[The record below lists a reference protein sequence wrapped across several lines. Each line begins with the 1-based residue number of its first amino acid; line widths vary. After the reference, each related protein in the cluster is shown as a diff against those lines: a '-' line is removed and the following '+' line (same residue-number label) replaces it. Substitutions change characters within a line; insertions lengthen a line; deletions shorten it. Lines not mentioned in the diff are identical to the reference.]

1 MDLKIGNPQA
11 HLTAALGGTLL
22 ARAGWALLA
31 AGIVAWA
38 VGAGFVALWCFALAA
53 VALAGGLPL
62 PLALVS
68 PLYMGI
74 LGWLVDMLPFVI
86 LAGWTGFVLRW
97 GLTLLRERRLPTV
110 GRWMWIP
117 IGLAAWTLVG
127 ASAIQLAQWKH
138 FALVWGIQVL
148 ASAVVIA
155 VPDQF
160 RSLERVADIALAL
173 LVFVVVLSVGVLL
186 DWVGIPVQELQDT
199 SVKVRAESAY
209 GVDAFPSDT
218 GMIKYAKAQNAGALQ
233 LRNSLERTAERNPE
247 LPDHEV
253 FPALRDAFGEN
264 KLIVRFEGSARRFES
279 SLANLDVDL
288 AFDNVGVAPANTVP
302 RLRSF
307 PRNALTYPG
316 ICAAL
321 LPFAFFFAWGKDRRK
336 RTLGYVAV
344 AACLFGAG
352 FALARGAWAVI
363 LLGGIYLVVDGLI
376 SRRLKLE
383 YFVAFVTG
391 AVVVT
396 AVFFVKYNEDPLTAR
411 AGGDAS
417 IATRQNVYSDTLSIL
432 DARYALTGLGMT
444 RERPTESAYGIGK
457 YIPPAGT
464 HSTYLNYLFRT
475 GVPGALAILALYV
488 IATLHARAK
497 SRLEAGNRRVLWSLC
512 TASLIIV
519 GVHGLILNLYVE
531 PVYTLTISILVGLAM
546 VGTTTLRTSV
556 IPWRTR
562 AAGRDPG
569 ATAT

>member
-1 MDLKIGNPQA
+1 MDLRIGNRKVGLAP
-11 HLTAALGGTLL
+11 ALGGTPL
-22 ARAGWALLA
+22 ARAGWALAA

-62 PLALVS
+62 PIALVS
-68 PLYMGI
+68 PLYMGV

-86 LAGWTGFVLRW
+86 LAGWTAFVLRW
-97 GLTLLRERRLPTV
+97 GITLLRARRLPAV

-117 IGLAAWTLVG
+117 VGLAAWTLVG
-127 ASAIQLAQWKH
+127 ASAIELGQWKH

-148 ASAVVIA
+148 ASGVVIA
-155 VPDQF
+155 VADQF
-160 RSLERVADIALAL
+160 NALEDVVDIVFAL
-173 LVFVVVLSVGVLL
+173 LIFVVVLSTGVLL
-186 DWVGIPVQELQDT
+186 DWVGVPVQELQDT

-233 LRNSLERTAERNPE
+233 LRNRLERTAESNPG

-253 FPALRDAFGEN
+253 FLALRDAFGEN
-264 KLIVRFEGSARRFES
+264 KLMVRFEGSARAFES
-279 SLANLDVDL
+279 KLANVDVDL

-307 PRNALTYPG
+307 ARNALTYPG

-321 LPFAFFFAWGKDRRK
+321 VPFGFFFIWGAGRRRK
-336 RTLGYVAV
+336 ILGYVAV
-344 AACLFGAG
+344 GACLFGAG

-363 LLGGIYLVVDGLI
+363 LLGGIYLLVDGAI
-376 SRRLKLE
+376 ASKIKFE
-383 YFVAFVTG
+383 YFAAFLVG
-391 AVVVT
+391 AMVLT

-475 GVPGALAILALYV
+475 GVPGALAILALYAL
-488 IATLHARAK
+488 ATLHARAK
-497 SRLEAGNRRVLWSLC
+497 SQIEVGDRRLLWTLC
-512 TASLIIV
+512 TCSLIIV
-519 GVHGLILNLYVE
+519 AVHGLILNLYVE

-546 VGTTTLRTSV
+546 VGASALETSV

-562 AAGRDPG
+562 TS
-569 ATAT
+569 ATRST